1 MWIWLLEKLFDLI
14 LSILLIAAFVFLVAL
29 AASII

>member
-29 AASII
+29 GASII

>member
-14 LSILLIAAFVFLVAL
+14 FTILFIAAFVFLVAL
-29 AASII
+29 GASII